1 MQKVWIRILTTGL
14 TLLMMGLIFFFS
26 TEQAEQSDAT
36 SGIISRQIL
45 QVIQPDFNELPAEE
59 QTQLY
64 NQVQTVVRKVAHFT
78 EFLLLGLFLRF
89 CLESWFGAGHRHISL
104 PAFSGG
110 AAYAMLDEWHQTLV
124 DGRAGQWRDVVI
136 DSAGV
141 LTGVL
146 AAWWLIYRITKH
158 KKADD
163 L

>member
-1 MQKVWIRILTTGL
+1 MQKTWIRILTTGM

-45 QVIQPDFNELPAEE
+45 QVIQPDFDELPEE
-59 QTQLY
+59 KQTQLY
-64 NQVQTVVRKVAHFT
+64 NQVQTVVRKTAHFT
-78 EFLLLGLFLRF
+78 EFLLLGFFLRL
-89 CLESWFGAGHRHISL
+89 CLESWFGSGHRYFC
-104 PAFSGG
+104 PAAFGGG

-146 AAWWLIYRITKH
+146 AAWWLIGRMTKR
-158 KKADD
+158 KKTDD